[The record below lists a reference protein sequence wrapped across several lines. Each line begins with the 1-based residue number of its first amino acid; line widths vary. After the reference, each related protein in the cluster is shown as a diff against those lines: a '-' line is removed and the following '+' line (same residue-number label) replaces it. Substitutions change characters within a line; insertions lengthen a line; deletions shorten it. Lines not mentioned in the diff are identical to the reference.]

1 MVVRKQ
7 LNMQTQIFQDKPVE
21 YIDDILLKDGELQ
34 VLSAADLLQIEYL
47 DLRLWCHKKGI
58 YGIPSKE
65 LIEVIKSHLVENKSI
80 EVGGG
85 CGVFGR
91 ALNIPSTDSMIQ
103 SSAEMMA
110 IYALLGQPVVKYGS
124 NVIGLEASD
133 AIDKYKP
140 DVVFGS
146 WVTQYVNDN
155 EPVPEGGGSV
165 YGLKESEFMPKIKK
179 YIVYGNDVVHGQK
192 EIFKDKRY
200 KLERIYNADFF
211 SRATKPELNCLYILT
226 HA

>member
-1 MVVRKQ
+1 
-7 LNMQTQIFQDKPVE
+7 MQIQIFQDKPVE

-47 DLRLWCHKKGI
+47 DLKLWCHKKGI
-58 YGIPSKE
+58 YGLPSKE

-85 CGVFGR
+85 CGVFGH
-91 ALNIPSTDSMIQ
+91 ALGIPSTDSMIQ
-103 SSAEMMA
+103 STSEMMA
-110 IYALLGQPVVKYGS
+110 LYELLGQPVVTYGS

-133 AIDKYKP
+133 AIDKYEP

-155 EPVPEGGGSV
+155 DPVPEGGGSV
-165 YGLKESEFMPKIKK
+165 YGLKEAEFMPKIKK

-192 EIFKDKRY
+192 EIFKDTRY

-211 SRATKPELNCLYILT
+211 SRASKPELNCLYILT

>member
-1 MVVRKQ
+1 MK
-7 LNMQTQIFQDKPVE
+7 TQIFQDKPVA

-65 LIEVIKSHLVENKSI
+65 LIEIIKSHLVDNKSI

-91 ALNIPSTDSMIQ
+91 ALGIPSTDSMIQ
-103 SSAEMMA
+103 STPEMQA
-110 IYALLGQPVVKYGS
+110 IYGLLGQPVVSYGS
-124 NVIGLEASD
+124 DVIELEASA
-133 AIDKYKP
+133 AINKYKP

-146 WVTQYVNDN
+146 WVTQYVSDD

-165 YGLKESEFMPKIKK
+165 YGLKESEFMPHIKK
-179 YIVYGNDVVHGQK
+179 YIVYGNDAAHDKK
-192 EIFKDKRY
+192 EIFKDKQF
-200 KLERIYNADFF
+200 KVERIYHCDFF
-211 SRATKPELNCLYILT
+211 SRASKPELNCLYIIT